1 MNTRIPV
8 RLLISLA
15 GIAVVAALVSPAAA
29 QSTLLKKSDGVL
41 VDSAGK
47 TVYTFDKDAAGSGK
61 SSCNGQCAANWP
73 PVEAPAQPTAPYST
87 VTREDGT
94 KQLAY
99 MGKPL
104 YTYKADTRPGE
115 RKGDKFKDMW
125 HVVKE

>member
-1 MNTRIPV
+1 MSACTPV
-8 RLLISLA
+8 RLLICIA
-15 GIAVVAALVSPAAA
+15 GIAVAAAVASPALA
-29 QSTLLKKSDGVL
+29 QASLLKKSAGVL
-41 VDSAGK
+41 IDSMGK
-47 TVYTFDKDAAGSGK
+47 TVYTFDKDDATSGK

-73 PVEAPAQPTAPYST
+73 PVPAPAQASTPYSSI
-87 VTREDGT
+87 TREDGS

-104 YTYKADTRPGE
+104 YTYKADLAPGD

>member
-1 MNTRIPV
+1 MNAHTSV
-8 RLLISLA
+8 RLLLSLA
-15 GIAVVAALVSPAAA
+15 GIAVAAALASPAAA

-47 TVYTFDKDAAGSGK
+47 TVYTFDKDDAGSGK
-61 SSCNGQCAANWP
+61 SNCNGQCAANWP
-73 PVEAPAQPTAPYST
+73 PVQAAAQPSAPYSSL
-87 VTREDGT
+87 TREDGT